1 MRQVILVVLGT
12 ILLATNAIHAQPVR
26 SAPYTRTPA
35 GTSSGDVV
43 WTQLDEPT
51 GQAFTDQ
58 AFEAA
63 YAAYDS
69 WGGDDFIVPWGGC
82 WREELT
88 SLFTPGS
95 LTGSGSN
102 PFFVNV
108 AFYMDA
114 GGQPGSVICD
124 LPLNTDYI
132 PDGGDLAIDV
142 SGCSVPLGSVW
153 FSQQVRMDFNPFG
166 QHYWATRISANENP
180 AVWKNPGNGFG
191 NDCFDWQ
198 PANAQCG
205 MTGEDWLFELSGS
218 IAYGEDPWDCGTIPA
233 IGPFGVVLLIVAL
246 GASSAYVLRRRR

>member
-108 AFYMDA
+108 AFYADA
-114 GGQPGSVICD
+114 GEFPGAVLGGCD
-124 LPLNTDYI
+124 FPANTNFTSD
-132 PDGGDLAIDV
+132 DGDLTIDV
-142 SGCSVPLGSVW
+142 EGCWPPGGHTW
-153 FSQQVRMDFNPFG
+153 FSQQVRMDFDPFG
-166 QHYWATRISANENP
+166 QHWWATRSSANENP
-180 AVWKNPGNGFG
+180 GVWKNPGNGFG
-191 NDCFDWQ
+191 NGCIDWE
-198 PANAQCG
+198 PANAVCG
-205 MTGEDWLFELSGS
+205 MTGDDWLFELSGWGS
-218 IAYGEDPWDCGTIPA
+218 SGDGCEGVPA
-233 IGPFGVVLLIVAL
+233 TGPFGMTVLVLAL
-246 GASSAYVLRRRR
+246 GGGGAYVLRRRR